1 MDVSQLGPNKPLFIY
16 GREHCGL
23 FSIVFQ
29 VLALAR
35 AAELAGTA
43 AIVYLGRE
51 VCFWEEAGHNGSRN
65 AWEYFFEPISSL
77 SFADIGLSS
86 AELENLCSPA
96 LREKLAE
103 RAAAANVYLWD
114 KIGAFGLPNHT
125 TQEQLNYLVE
135 AGQRYLRVRSVVR
148 ARAEAF
154 CSRHFRN
161 HVIGVHYRGT
171 DKSTETP
178 LLRSE
183 LYESVL
189 DKLPRDSQLFVATD
203 SATFLA
209 AMRSRYGRRV
219 IATESRRSMDH
230 QPVHLTGGA
239 VAAEQGLIDALL
251 LSRCSLLIHGPSN
264 LPGGSVIFNPSV
276 LRIDLC
282 TRG

>member
-1 MDVSQLGPNKPLFIY
+1 MSRPFFIY
-16 GREHCGL
+16 GRECCGL

-35 AAELAGTA
+35 AAELSGTT

-51 VCFWEEAGHNGSRN
+51 VCFWEDVGYNGSRN

-77 SFADIGLSS
+77 TLADLGLSN
-86 AELENLCSPA
+86 AELEGSLQTTLQEELSARVNFT
-96 LREKLAE
+96 
-103 RAAAANVYLWD
+103 NTYLWD
-114 KIGAFGLPNHT
+114 KIGAFGLPNYT
-125 TQEQLNYLVE
+125 TQEQLDYLVD
-135 AGQRYLRVRSVVR
+135 AGRRYLRVRSIVR

-154 CSRHFRN
+154 CKQRFRA

-178 LLRSE
+178 LLRPES
-183 LYESVL
+183 YEETL
-189 DKLPRDSQLFVATD
+189 DRLPRESQIFVATD
-203 SATFLA
+203 SASFLA
-209 AMRSRYGRRV
+209 GMQDRYGSRI
-219 IATESRRSMDH
+219 IATEAIRSTDH
-230 QPVHLTGGA
+230 QPVHITGGA
-239 VAAEQGLIDALL
+239 AAAEQGLVDALL

-264 LPGGSVIFNPSV
+264 LPGGAVIFNPSI